1 MYKFVRFRAKNTGK
15 LTDWFLEVK
24 DMATLNEHTKRVFTP
39 TMQEGLN
46 DCLRRWT
53 DAIFKYKGIM
63 MQHSTNAVAQT
74 IENITRMQ
82 YEPGAMAFHQVANQ
96 MMVEAITGRGQDIM
110 NGKTLYLSNGVVC
123 YLFSPELAEIA
134 DTEENDRLVYPGYK
148 KPTIDDVKFIQWEN
162 GTHWYA
168 KLGGIDIVDKEGNQ
182 KWNSKAEAERV
193 VKEWL
198 KNY

>member
-1 MYKFVRFRAKNTGK
+1 MYKFVRFRVKNTGK

-53 DAIFKYKGIM
+53 DAIFKGLIM
-63 MQHSTNAVAQT
+63 RHSTNAVAQT
-74 IENITRMQ
+74 IENIAGMQ

-96 MMVEAITGRGQDIM
+96 MLTESVTSRGQDIM
-110 NGKTLYLSNGVVC
+110 RGKTLYLSNGVVC
-123 YLFSPELAEIA
+123 YIFSPELAEIA
-134 DTEENDRLVYPGYK
+134 ETAENDRLVYPGYN
-148 KPTIDDVKFIQWEN
+148 KPTIDDIKFIQWEN

-168 KLGGIDIVDKEGNQ
+168 KLGSIDIVDKKGNQ
-182 KWNSKAEAERV
+182 KWNSRSEAEKV
-193 VKEWL
+193 ASEWL
-198 KNY
+198 KENY